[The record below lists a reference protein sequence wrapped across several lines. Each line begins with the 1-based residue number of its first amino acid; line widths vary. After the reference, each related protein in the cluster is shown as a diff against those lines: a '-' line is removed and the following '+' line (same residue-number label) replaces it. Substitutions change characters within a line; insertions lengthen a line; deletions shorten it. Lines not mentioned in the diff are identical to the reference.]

1 MNKSI
6 LLLNMNKSKYRLL
19 ILFIFINIF
28 KKVSLYILI
37 PFKTYKPKRSIKY
50 NNIAEDFFETNL
62 NNTIYIEIDA
72 GIPTQKIPALILSEE
87 FGFFIMDHKCLIP
100 SSFETI
106 EKSNTF
112 WKSEHTGNKG
122 KNIIFGNDIFEFP
135 TESSTKK
142 QAKLNFIYSQNLG
155 NDNNNNNINKF
166 TCAGVGISGAKYY
179 GKNYEKNLVNQL
191 LDENIIN
198 NNLFSIIYSEED
210 EGIFLIGSEPHKYY
224 KNSQKYSKKNLIYI
238 NNDKNNNFIFW
249 SLLPESIY
257 FSLNKKIINI
267 SNNYLNNSICTLEYN
282 LGLIY
287 GTEDYLNLI
296 KENYFNQLFLEKKCY
311 EKIIYSFYTII
322 YCDKREYI
330 ENFPN
335 LNFHFPEIIFTLNE
349 KDLFLEKNGKF
360 FFGIIFDRKNKNQW
374 KLGKPFLKKYSFIFN
389 YDTKKIGIYNEQ
401 LNKEN
406 KLKKFSYIIVNILV
420 TMMVSFFCYIGF
432 YYMKKVYNKAID
444 EKEDE
449 YEYKYKSREERAQ
462 VNSYIELMVESKV
475 LDE

>member
-1 MNKSI
+1 MNKSQ
-6 LLLNMNKSKYRLL
+6 YRLL

-142 QAKLNFIYSQNLG
+142 QAKLNFIYTQNLG
-155 NDNNNNNINKF
+155 NDNNNINKF
-166 TCAGVGISGAKYY
+166 TCAGVGISGAEYY

-224 KNSQKYSKKNLIYI
+224 KNIQK
-238 NNDKNNNFIFW
+238 
-249 SLLPESIY
+249 
-257 FSLNKKIINI
+257 
-267 SNNYLNNSICTLEYN
+267 
-282 LGLIY
+282 
-287 GTEDYLNLI
+287 
-296 KENYFNQLFLEKKCY
+296 
-311 EKIIYSFYTII
+311 
-322 YCDKREYI
+322 
-330 ENFPN
+330 
-335 LNFHFPEIIFTLNE
+335 
-349 KDLFLEKNGKF
+349 
-360 FFGIIFDRKNKNQW
+360 
-374 KLGKPFLKKYSFIFN
+374 
-389 YDTKKIGIYNEQ
+389 
-401 LNKEN
+401 
-406 KLKKFSYIIVNILV
+406 
-420 TMMVSFFCYIGF
+420 
-432 YYMKKVYNKAID
+432 
-444 EKEDE
+444 
-449 YEYKYKSREERAQ
+449 
-462 VNSYIELMVESKV
+462 
-475 LDE
+475 